1 MQQAERMTRAVD
13 GAIAQLQRLLGP
25 EHVITDPHELAFY
38 SHDVYRAGL
47 LPAAV
52 IRPGSTDELAAALA
66 ARRDGILA
74 QAYADLV
81 AAGLPLPEIV
91 GPVFEVGGY
100 SAGAYDV
107 QCHVSFSL
115 KDPDRYD
122 LALAGEAG
130 LVRSSRKAPQQ
141 CRRLYLF
148 DRQDVLNPRKR

>member
-1 MQQAERMTRAVD
+1 MNICNHAMNWTSDNEGLRSRRMSEVEAKRDLLKHVQD
-13 GAIAQLQRLLGP
+13 RLDLYGIKGPIAAQ
-25 EHVITDPHELAFY
+25 
-38 SHDVYRAGL
+38 
-47 LPAAV
+47 
-52 IRPGSTDELAAALA
+52 LAAALA
-66 ARRDGILA
+66 ARSDGILA

-122 LALAGEAG
+122 LALAAEAG